1 MNHMTANAD
10 SRRDPLIPLVSLTV
24 LLVLTGLIAYTVGTL
39 KYQPRPGVASTAA
52 RGMETAKGPDRV
64 FNDAEKHG
72 RQERMK
78 EIKLRF
84 TEAVA
89 MLHAKKYEFALP
101 PLHRLMQ
108 LDPKM
113 PEAYVNMGFALIGL
127 KRYKAAQTFF
137 ETAIDLRP
145 YQDNAYWGLAV
156 SLENQDDL
164 GGALGAMRTYI
175 HLAPPNDPYVTRA
188 RSALWE
194 WEYRLNRGP
203 LPKNEADWIKRKGQQ
218 WDDRNS
224 PKRDMQAQGPG
235 AIPISVSPID

>member
-1 MNHMTANAD
+1 MNQITADAYPG
-10 SRRDPLIPLVSLTV
+10 RDTLTPLLSLTV
-24 LLVLTGLIAYTVGTL
+24 LLVLMGLIAFTVGAL
-39 KYQPRPGVASTAA
+39 KYQPLPGGGGA
-52 RGMETAKGPDRV
+52 AKGAEVAQGADMV
-64 FNDAEKHG
+64 FDDAEKHG
-72 RQERMK
+72 RQARMK
-78 EIKLRF
+78 EIRLRF

-89 MLHAKKYEFALP
+89 MLHAKRYEYALP
-101 PLHRLMQ
+101 PLHRLME

-156 SLENQDDL
+156 SLENQNDL

-175 HLAPPNDPYVTRA
+175 HLAKPNDPYVTRA

-203 LPKNEADWIKRKGQQ
+203 LPKNEADWLKRKGQQ

-224 PKRDMQAQGPG
+224 PKRDMPAQGPQ